1 MPRRDGI
8 ARARSLRASQTSPE
22 RLLWSKLRDRRLAG
36 WKWRRQV
43 PFAPYIADFYC
54 IEAALVVELDGGQH
68 SERADYDARRTA
80 YLEQQGLRVI
90 RFWNHQVLEDL
101 DWVCGEIY
109 AACGGAAPHPTLSPE
124 GRGF

>member
-1 MPRRDGI
+1 MPRREGI
-8 ARARSLRASQTSPE
+8 ARARTLRASQTSPE

-36 WKWRRQV
+36 WKWRRQF
-43 PFAPYIADFYC
+43 PFPPYIAAFCC

-68 SERADYDARRTA
+68 SERTAYDERRTA
-80 YLEQQGLRVI
+80 HLEQQGVRVI